1 MNYLERI
8 AHKVVKAGSKL
19 SYAKELIVK
28 MREMIKENGGP
39 VLKSLVIH
47 NELESEYGQYQCDL
61 EDLFIYRHN
70 LQFKIGDDQKK
81 FIKQIRRIEIKYAIE
96 DLRKYKQ
103 EVAEALVVAG
113 QLGYPTLDT
122 YDYALA
128 AEYVAAEN
136 TVIKLFKARN
146 DFSFI
151 GA

>member
-1 MNYLERI
+1 MNFLERI
-8 AHKVVKAGSKL
+8 ANKVVKAGGKL
-19 SYAKELIVK
+19 SYARELIGK

-39 VLKSLVIH
+39 VLTSLVIH
-47 NELESEYGQYQCDL
+47 NELEGEYGQCQCDL

-70 LQFKIGDDQKK
+70 LQFRIGDDQKK

-146 DFSFI
+146 DFRFI

>member
-19 SYAKELIVK
+19 SYAKELIGK

-70 LQFKIGDDQKK
+70 LQFRIGDDQKK

-96 DLRKYKQ
+96 DLRKYKK
-103 EVAEALVVAG
+103 EVEGAAKIAG
-113 QLGYPTLDT
+113 QLGYPTLDS

-136 TVIKLFKARN
+136 KVKRLFQVRN
-146 DFSFI
+146 DFRFL
-151 GA
+151 AN